1 MMKCHL
7 FYKTGFSFT
16 LIMNSFFLTS
26 CLGDKVTFSET
37 ANITQRENAACFEV
51 QGASDYTLKSM
62 SIFRRGHEDD
72 RQSLMPNNTNLKD
85 GRFICLS
92 ESVIDEFGDGEYVVR
107 FSLKPIKKRQ
117 NTRVFSN
124 AIQIDGRQVKNI
136 PLQENEITHYL
147 GNNF

>member
-1 MMKCHL
+1 M
-7 FYKTGFSFT
+7 S
-16 LIMNSFFLTS
+16 SVFLTG

-124 AIQIDGRQVKNI
+124 VIQIDGLQVKNI

>member
-1 MMKCHL
+1 MRCYQ
-7 FYKTGFSFT
+7 FYKAGVYST
-16 LIMNSFFLTS
+16 LIMSSVFLTG

-124 AIQIDGRQVKNI
+124 VIQIDGLQVKNI

>member
-7 FYKTGFSFT
+7 FYKKGFSFT
-16 LIMNSFFLTS
+16 LIMSSFFLTS
-26 CLGDKVTFSET
+26 CLGDKVTFSEM
-37 ANITQRENAACFEV
+37 ANITRRENAACFDV
-51 QGASDYTLKSM
+51 RRASDYTLKSM
-62 SIFRRGHEDD
+62 SLFRRGHEDD

>member
-1 MMKCHL
+1 MRCHQ
-7 FYKTGFSFT
+7 FYKAGYFST
-16 LIMNSFFLTS
+16 LTLSS
-26 CLGDKVTFSET
+26 ACLSGCIGDKVTFSET

-85 GRFICLS
+85 ERFICLS